1 MKDHKEY
8 YAQSKC
14 LTAPKVN
21 EIPLPNFNNDNDD
34 SIGCNSSKISLNSN
48 MEDFFKLWC
57 KYNTPY
63 NEAKEV

>member
-14 LTAPKVN
+14 LTAPKAN
-21 EIPLPNFNNDNDD
+21 EIPLPDFNNNIDNTI
-34 SIGCNSSKISLNSN
+34 SGNLSKISLNS
-48 MEDFFKLWC
+48 DWQDLFRLWC